1 MGMTIHSLSLSKQGE
16 KKKGTGRAPSG
27 PHRKETPMQ
36 ELQSQP
42 EHYRHVD
49 TPPSS
54 PIQHIEANTWLPGL
68 YTSYT
73 VPFAC
78 IPLWGGLHSQMS
90 YDDPL
95 HHYTF
100 SSSEQFAQHPEAP
113 MQEYSLQGIRVWSGG
128 KFVEKYTQASQS
140 HGSATF
146 CRRSR
151 TRFGRMRSV
160 ETIRHSRTADQCNDD
175 VRGSLGIMH
184 SRLDIHD
191 SLMQYIRAALHK
203 LTGVPISSNLAR
215 GKQHCTDCSQ
225 GTGHKKDDDG
235 DDDDD

>member
-1 MGMTIHSLSLSKQGE
+1 MAALEQHWLEKSYKEISKAA
-16 KKKGTGRAPSG
+16 KVNRNSNARASN
-27 PHRKETPMQ
+27 HCE
-36 ELQSQP
+36 
-42 EHYRHVD
+42 
-49 TPPSS
+49 
-54 PIQHIEANTWLPGL
+54 
-68 YTSYT
+68 
-73 VPFAC
+73 
-78 IPLWGGLHSQMS
+78 
-90 YDDPL
+90 
-95 HHYTF
+95 
-100 SSSEQFAQHPEAP
+100 
-113 MQEYSLQGIRVWSGG
+113 
-128 KFVEKYTQASQS
+128 EKYTQASQS

-160 ETIRHSRTADQCNDD
+160 ETIRHCRTADQCNDD